1 MSFRRSRLETRL
13 HDYVA
18 GDLEPAAR
26 AEVDDL
32 LRRDAG
38 MRALLDEVRAAHDA
52 LSLLRERPEPPKGA
66 DEVLP
71 AIRAAIAAQGFES
84 RPRLPLET
92 RGTRFYRRIA
102 YAALLL
108 CAFTVAILATRG
120 PDETPVAA
128 PEAGRDAEQRTGLVP
143 MSAEEYLRLL
153 DRVGGDPDKL
163 AITSED
169 DVVPISLDSAEP
181 R

>member
-18 GDLEPAAR
+18 GDLDPAAR
-26 AEVDDL
+26 AEVDEL

-38 MRALLDEVRAAHDA
+38 ARALLDEVRSAHEA
-52 LSLLRERPEPPKGA
+52 LSVLRERPEPPRGA
-66 DEVLP
+66 DDVLP
-71 AIRAAIAAQGFES
+71 DIRAAIAAQGFES

-92 RGTRFYRRIA
+92 RGTRFYRRFA

-120 PDETPVAA
+120 PEA
-128 PEAGRDAEQRTGLVP
+128 PAEKREAGRDGERPGLVP

-163 AITSED
+163 AITFED